1 MNASILVDTN
11 VLVYAYD
18 RAAPDKQRQAI
29 AVVDALARRRLGVVS
44 TQVLSEFF
52 VAVTRKIVQP
62 LTVAE
67 ARRRIDVYIQT
78 WTVLDLTGMIVLEAA
93 RGVETYQ
100 LSFWDAQIWAAARLN
115 QIAHV
120 FSEDFNVG
128 ATIEGVQ
135 FINPFEGA
143 FRLDDWMT
151 P

>member
-18 RAAPDKQRQAI
+18 RATPDKQRVAI
-29 AVVDALARRRLGVVS
+29 TVADALARRRIGVVS

-52 VAVTRKIVQP
+52 VAATRKIAQP
-62 LTVAE
+62 LSVAE
-67 ARRRIDVYIQT
+67 ARRRIDVYLQT
-78 WTVLDLTGMIVLEAA
+78 WTVLDMTGMIVLEAA

-115 QIAHV
+115 QIALV

-128 ATIEGVQ
+128 ATIEGVH
-135 FINPFEGA
+135 FINPFAAA
-143 FRLDDWMT
+143 FRLDDWIS

>member
-18 RAAPDKQRQAI
+18 RAAPDKQRDAI
-29 AVVDALARRRLGVVS
+29 AVLDTLVRRRIGVVS

-52 VAVTRKIVQP
+52 VVVTRRIAQP
-62 LTVAE
+62 LSVAE
-67 ARRRIDVYIQT
+67 ARRRIDVYLQT
-78 WTVLDLTGMIVLEAA
+78 WTVLDMTGMIVLEAA

-100 LSFWDAQIWAAARLN
+100 FSFWDAQIWAAARLN
-115 QIAHV
+115 QIALV

-135 FINPFEGA
+135 FINPFA
-143 FRLDDWMT
+143 ATFRLTDWIS
-151 P
+151 